1 MTKKTNQKR
10 KRKGRKK
17 PKLDPVRYWGDPQE
31 LPYRNDYELDAPD
44 PSALVRS
51 LGRAPI
57 PGKNSAPELY
67 FDTLYKRASSLAQ
80 ALSFAG
86 GLNTSE
92 LPVKPNELHEDN
104 ADDVDESETDEPT
117 DTGDDT
123 TPTSEPAKA
132 VA

>member
-1 MTKKTNQKR
+1 MTKNNNQKR

-31 LPYRNDYELDAPD
+31 LPYRNDYELEAPD

-86 GLNTSE
+86 RLNTSE
-92 LPVKPNELHEDN
+92 LPAKPNAKAESTPDN
-104 ADDVDESETDEPT
+104 SDNND
-117 DTGDDT
+117 DTGETAETEGTQLT
-123 TPTSEPAKA
+123 TA
-132 VA
+132 